1 MSTPK
6 KKYNPLSEQGD
17 MKMLISTDFAEG
29 LKDVCPESIWF
40 SAVSKPDADF
50 VTGFVKQQT
59 DEVPENFCGVYDWI
73 SKSAN
78 IEDFFGKFICPHA
91 KRKISKTELL
101 IRGQND
107 NKFWYNYRKGV
118 ITASKA
124 HSVLTKM
131 NKILKS
137 GSGCIDMWSL
147 CQNIL
152 GLYFTNLD

>member
-1 MSTPK
+1 
-6 KKYNPLSEQGD
+6 

-78 IEDFFGKFICPHA
+78 IEDFLANSFVHMPKE
-91 KRKISKTELL
+91 KYQKL
-101 IRGQND
+101 
-107 NKFWYNYRKGV
+107 NY
-118 ITASKA
+118 
-124 HSVLTKM
+124 
-131 NKILKS
+131 
-137 GSGCIDMWSL
+137 
-147 CQNIL
+147 
-152 GLYFTNLD
+152 